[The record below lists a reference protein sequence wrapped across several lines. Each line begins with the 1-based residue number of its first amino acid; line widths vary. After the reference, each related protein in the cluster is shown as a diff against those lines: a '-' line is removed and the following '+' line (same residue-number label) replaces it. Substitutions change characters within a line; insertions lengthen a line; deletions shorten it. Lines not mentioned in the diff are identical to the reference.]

1 MNYLSTPIDC
11 CLFLELAIQTVLRRE
26 GFDKPYE
33 ALKSLTR
40 TGEDFTLQQLETFIN
55 NLSVSDKVKEEL
67 KRITPF
73 SFIGVL
79 PKERNP
85 SPTTNTTTTTFQ

>member
-1 MNYLSTPIDC
+1 LIS
-11 CLFLELAIQTVLRRE
+11 LAIQTILRRE

-33 ALKSLTR
+33 ALKSFTR
-40 TGEDFTLQQLETFIN
+40 TGEDFTPQQLEAFIN
-55 NLSVSDKVKEEL
+55 NLQVSDKVKEEL

-79 PKERNP
+79 PQQK
-85 SPTTNTTTTTFQ
+85 TFNSS